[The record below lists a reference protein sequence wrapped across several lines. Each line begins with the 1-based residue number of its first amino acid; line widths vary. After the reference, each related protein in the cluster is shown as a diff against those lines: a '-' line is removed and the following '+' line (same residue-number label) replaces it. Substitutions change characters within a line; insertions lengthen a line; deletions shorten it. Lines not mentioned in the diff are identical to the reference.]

1 MGKFKWLGAILAAVS
16 LVLIAVT
23 LDGGTAIG
31 RQATPSQ
38 PPLIAQAGLA
48 LPDGGT
54 DVRNIEFCVDNIF
67 VDGNSKGNT
76 CFTGQVTFVREDPQT
91 ILGIEVIDVEI
102 TSLSAT
108 GTTLGKVG
116 TYVAGSGLGSTVL
129 AASLG
134 TIAETSPGAGCTPT
148 ACTVE
153 FNLVWEIQC
162 GTTPGNVSC
171 CDDDFCSALENCGT
185 DTFTGTTSEIPIVSG
200 VFTAPDSSACL
211 NGITER
217 ATGENL
223 VATVSEPPV
232 GGIAERLGTSAG
244 PDSSLDSSSGSG
256 FSYAALG
263 GALAAAAVAVAVG
276 GWYAR
281 RRWLT

>member
-1 MGKFKWLGAILAAVS
+1 MAVS
-16 LVLIAVT
+16 LALIAVS
-23 LDGGTAIG
+23 LEGGTALG
-31 RQATPSQ
+31 RQAEPSQ

-48 LPDGGT
+48 LPGGGT
-54 DVRNIEFCVDNIF
+54 DVLNIEFCVDNIF

-76 CFTGQVTFVREDPQT
+76 CYTGQATFVREDPQT

-102 TSLSAT
+102 TTLSLT
-108 GTTLGKVG
+108 GTLVGRVG
-116 TYVAGSGLGSTVL
+116 TYVAGSGLGSGLDL

-134 TIAETSPGAGCTPT
+134 TIREPSAGAGCTPT
-148 ACTVE
+148 PCVVA

-162 GTTPGNVSC
+162 GITPGDESC
-171 CDDDFCSALENCGT
+171 CDSPPDCSALENCGT
-185 DTFTGTTSEIPIVSG
+185 DTFTGTTLVIPIVTG

-223 VATVSEPPV
+223 VATVSETPV
-232 GGIAERLGTSAG
+232 GGIAERLGTNAG